1 MKPRCRG
8 EGRLA
13 PGLQVCG
20 LRVDYTSLRGRFPP
34 RIRAGRLRCRSTSR
48 NRRGGRVT
56 TSRCE
61 WVPVSCGKWASH
73 VESDAAAF
81 GNFVD
86 YAWTTARSWRAA
98 ATTTPEG
105 NADSGGQPTR
115 PEPETTRPGWT
126 EGATTRQG
134 RGPATGNHST
144 VQRVAADANGTQHN
158 APATTMGN
166 GGAMP
171 SRGRQAG

>member
-86 YAWTTARSWRAA
+86 YAWTTARSRREMPTAAVSRRGRNQKRHARGGLKGRPPARAA
-98 ATTTPEG
+98 ALLRATTAPCNGWPPTPTVHSTTP
-105 NADSGGQPTR
+105 PPPR
-115 PEPETTRPGWT
+115 W
-126 EGATTRQG
+126 
-134 RGPATGNHST
+134 ATGARCPHE
-144 VQRVAADANGTQHN
+144 VV
-158 APATTMGN
+158 
-166 GGAMP
+166 
-171 SRGRQAG
+171 RQAER